1 MGLTRA
7 RGPKAWLKG
16 TALKRPRYLVVAEPG
31 RDLTRLALERVAA
44 ERGWVM
50 AHSPAEADALITCGP
65 LSGELAAAAEV
76 VWEQLPG
83 PRARV
88 DVDSPTGVESSLG
101 HVLER
106 LADDDFQC
114 RDATTRPQ
122 EQPSDTGHA
131 YTDKSDHGGMDQGG
145 MDQGGMDQ
153 GGMDH
158 GGMDMSG
165 PGGIAL
171 ASGGEDRDG
180 LEMDVLHVQ
189 LGPVLGLWPS
199 GLVVTVTLQG
209 DVVVDAHAHHLDEA
223 AAPERVDARVAA
235 CERAARILAL
245 AGSRYAAAAVRLRD
259 ALQMG
264 TEVGSADTGRQIDL
278 DGELAGLLAR
288 VQRSRTLRWSLR
300 GLGDLKDDQ
309 IEKAGLPAGDQ
320 GDVHDRLIASLRL
333 AADPVAAAP
342 TSYGHRHRAVEAL
355 PSLLIGRELAEVR
368 LTVASLD
375 LESRGVFPEPEHGP
389 DAGGAD
395 AAGGAVAAEAVA

>member
-1 MGLTRA
+1 M
-7 RGPKAWLKG
+7 
-16 TALKRPRYLVVAEPG
+16 AEPG
-31 RDLTRLALERVAA
+31 RDVTRFALERVAA

-76 VWEQLPG
+76 VWQQLPG

-88 DVDSPTGVESSLG
+88 DVDSPMGVESALG

-106 LADDDFQC
+106 LSDDDFQR
-114 RDATTRPQ
+114 RDATNRPQ
-122 EQPSDTGHA
+122 EQPTDSGHA
-131 YTDKSDHGGMDQGG
+131 DMDMSDHGDMDMSDHGDMDHDGMDMSDHGDMDHGGMD
-145 MDQGGMDQ
+145 MS
-153 GGMDH
+153 DH

-223 AAPERVDARVAA
+223 AAKERVDARVAA

>member
-1 MGLTRA
+1 M
-7 RGPKAWLKG
+7 
-16 TALKRPRYLVVAEPG
+16 
-31 RDLTRLALERVAA
+31 D
-44 ERGWVM
+44 M
-50 AHSPAEADALITCGP
+50 
-65 LSGELAAAAEV
+65 
-76 VWEQLPG
+76 
-83 PRARV
+83 
-88 DVDSPTGVESSLG
+88 
-101 HVLER
+101 
-106 LADDDFQC
+106 
-114 RDATTRPQ
+114 
-122 EQPSDTGHA
+122 SDHG
-131 YTDKSDHGGMDQGG
+131 DMDHGGMDHGDMDMSDHGDMDMSDHGDMDHGG
-145 MDQGGMDQ
+145 MDMSDHGDMDMSDHGDMDMSDHGDMDMSDHGDMDMSDHGDMDMSDHGDMDMSDHGDMDHDGMDMSDHGDMDHGGMD
-153 GGMDH
+153 MSDH